1 HRWRR
6 ALFDQLLVTA
16 LNAAFAF
23 AEVHQAAVL
32 VTQDLD
38 LDMARPSDVALEE
51 DAVIAE
57 TGHSFALGGREVLVE
72 LLGGFYDPHAAA
84 AAARARP
91 DQDTEADASR
101 AIAQRATP
109 LDRAVIARE
118 CGPA

>member
-1 HRWRR
+1 MLDLQPRVHLQEGELAMLVEQELDRSRVGVARGARQAQGGLTHARAQAGVHRWRR

-57 TGHSFALGGREVLVE
+57 
-72 LLGGFYDPHAAA
+72 
-84 AAARARP
+84 
-91 DQDTEADASR
+91 
-101 AIAQRATP
+101 
-109 LDRAVIARE
+109 
-118 CGPA
+118 